1 MGENGKK
8 TRQPGAETM
17 YREIEAVQEAVIVYK
32 ER

>member
-1 MGENGKK
+1 MSENSKK

-17 YREIEAVQEAVIVYK
+17 YREVEAVQEAVTVYK